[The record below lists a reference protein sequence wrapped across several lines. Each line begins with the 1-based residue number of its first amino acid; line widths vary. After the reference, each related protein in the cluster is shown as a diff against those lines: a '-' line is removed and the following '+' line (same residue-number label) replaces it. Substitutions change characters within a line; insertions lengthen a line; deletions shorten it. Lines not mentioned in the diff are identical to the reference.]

1 MSAPIKRNKLL
12 QPISREHHHGLLL
25 SWKIRQGISK
35 KVDPLRI
42 KKYVDWFF
50 ENHLIPHFEFE
61 EKHIFTILDPK
72 HELVVKALSEH
83 RRLQRLA
90 TDEKNVGNSLSLF
103 EEELEQHIRFEERI
117 LFTEV
122 QQHATAEHWEEL
134 EKQHHDESFVDN
146 TSDEFWK

>member
-1 MSAPIKRNKLL
+1 MTPIKRNKLL

-25 SWKIRQGISK
+25 SWKIRNGIAK
-35 KVDPLRI
+35 NIDPLRI

-61 EKHIFTILDPK
+61 EKFIFPVLDPK
-72 HELVVKALSEH
+72 HELIQKALSEH
-83 RRLQRLA
+83 RRLKRLA
-90 TDEKNVGNSLSLF
+90 NDDKNIAKSLSLF

-117 LFTEV
+117 LFGEI
-122 QQHATAEHWEEL
+122 QQHATPEHWAEL